1 MTDAKDDMGRD
12 ENQGSSAPEAPDPKL
27 LELLVCPLTKTSL
40 IYDARRS
47 ELISKAANLAFP
59 IRSGI
64 PLMTIEAA
72 RHIED
77 D

>member
-1 MTDAKDDMGRD
+1 MTDPKGDF
-12 ENQGSSAPEAPDPKL
+12 APNDKQSRPAQETPDPKL
-27 LELLVCPLTKTSL
+27 LELLVCPLTKTPL
-40 IYDARRS
+40 VYDAQRS

-72 RHIED
+72 RRIED

>member
-1 MTDAKDDMGRD
+1 MTDPKGDFAPN
-12 ENQGSSAPEAPDPKL
+12 ENQGRSAQEMPDPKL
-27 LELLVCPLTKTSL
+27 LELLVCPLTKAPL
-40 IYDARRS
+40 IYDAQRS
-47 ELISKAANLAFP
+47 ELISKAAKLAFP

-72 RHIED
+72 RQIED

>member
-1 MTDAKDDMGRD
+1 MTDPKSDSASN
-12 ENQGSSAPEAPDPKL
+12 ENQGRSAQEAPDPKL
-27 LELLVCPLTKTSL
+27 LELLVCPLTKTPL
-40 IYDARRS
+40 IYDAQRS

-72 RHIED
+72 RRID
-77 D
+77 GD

>member
-1 MTDAKDDMGRD
+1 MTDPKGDFADN
-12 ENQGSSAPEAPDPKL
+12 ENQGRSAPEAPDPKL
-27 LELLVCPLTKTSL
+27 LELLVCPLTKTPL
-40 IYDARRS
+40 IYDARQS

-72 RHIED
+72 RRIED

>member
-1 MTDAKDDMGRD
+1 MTDPKDDFARN
-12 ENQGSSAPEAPDPKL
+12 ESQGKPAAEAPDPKL
-27 LELLVCPLTKTSL
+27 LELLVCPLTKTPL
-40 IYDARRS
+40 IYDAQRS
-47 ELISKAANLAFP
+47 ELISKAAGLAFP

-72 RHIED
+72 RQIED

>member
-1 MTDAKDDMGRD
+1 MNAKDDTGGTENEGR
-12 ENQGSSAPEAPDPKL
+12 SAPEAPDPKL

-40 IYDARRS
+40 IYDAQRC

-72 RHIED
+72 RRID
-77 D
+77 DD